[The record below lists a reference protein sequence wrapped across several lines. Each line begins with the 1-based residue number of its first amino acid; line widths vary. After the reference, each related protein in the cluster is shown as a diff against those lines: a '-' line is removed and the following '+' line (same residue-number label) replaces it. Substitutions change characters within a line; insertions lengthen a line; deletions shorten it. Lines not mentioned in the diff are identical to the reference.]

1 MFIHPLTP
9 LTDSGYV
16 LDLHLCSPVTEAGQT
31 RSDLSDLCL
40 FTTDQLTHHLC
51 MEEGRGGERRGV
63 EDRGREGEKGRGG
76 ERRGEGRGREGG
88 KGRGGERRGER

>member
-9 LTDSGYV
+9 LTHSRYV
-16 LDLHLCSPVTEAGQT
+16 LDLHLCSPITEAGQT

-51 MEEGRGGERRGV
+51 MEEGRGGEGRGEEGRGGERRGV

-76 ERRGEGRGREGG
+76 ERRGER
-88 KGRGGERRGER
+88 

>member
-1 MFIHPLTP
+1 MCACVFIHPLTP

-51 MEEGRGGERRGV
+51 TEGGGEGKGGERMGVEGRGGEWRV
-63 EDRGREGEKGRGG
+63 EEGSGG
-76 ERRGEGRGREGG
+76 
-88 KGRGGERRGER
+88 